1 MKAMLQILQR
11 NPTFALIVTGIGFFL
26 CAITVVFIA
35 AILAVAFSH

>member
-1 MKAMLQILQR
+1 MKAMMQILQR
-11 NPTFALIVTGIGFFL
+11 YPTMGLILTGIGFFL